1 MSVAVMTMMSSI
13 TALAA
18 GSPTPDTVQAPVAT
32 QTAITYVS
40 ETADPDTYVNITK
53 TSDGYKV
60 EVVSKTTAD
69 AAKVAV
75 QNLILRDVAAL
86 GAFLGDANLQAAATT
101 QGATVTAEIL
111 ATVDIDRTTA
121 VPDSDGMYTIVV
133 SNPYVKAGDN
143 LVILHYNGTTW
154 ELIRGICLTDG
165 VITFRMA
172 NFSPISIVRVSG
184 SSPAQ
189 SPRTGASSS
198 VLWILALASL
208 TGAAFAFRKFR
219 RA

>member
-1 MSVAVMTMMSSI
+1 MKKKILALMSVAVMTMMSSI

-40 ETADPDTYVNITK
+40 ETADPDTYVNITR

-86 GAFLGDANLQAAATT
+86 GAFLGDANLQ
-101 QGATVTAEIL
+101 
-111 ATVDIDRTTA
+111 A

-208 TGAAFAFRKFR
+208 TGAAYAFRKFR